1 MSDSIQLTAE
11 IRTTVGKGASRR
23 LRRLD
28 NKVPGIIYGGE
39 KEPQK
44 ITLHG
49 NQLSK
54 AMQQESFYSQILD
67 VSVGGQSEQAVVRD
81 VQRDPASERVQHIDF
96 QRVDAS
102 REVTVSVPL
111 HYINEEACI
120 GVKTQGGTLTRN
132 LVEVEVSCLPVNLPE
147 FIEVDMLDVAAGVAG
162 GVYVSSPPPP
172 PPPPPQEVIIRVIAM
187 VGIILLSIFIMFR
200 F

>member
-49 NQLSK
+49 NQLSGPIPEALK
-54 AMQQESFYSQILD
+54 QREREGSLQIL
-67 VSVGGQSEQAVVRD
+67 Q
-81 VQRDPASERVQHIDF
+81 
-96 QRVDAS
+96 
-102 REVTVSVPL
+102 
-111 HYINEEACI
+111 
-120 GVKTQGGTLTRN
+120 
-132 LVEVEVSCLPVNLPE
+132 
-147 FIEVDMLDVAAGVAG
+147 
-162 GVYVSSPPPP
+162 
-172 PPPPPQEVIIRVIAM
+172 
-187 VGIILLSIFIMFR
+187 
-200 F
+200 